1 MTRLR
6 QILEVR
12 TGKTGFQGSWMGSM
26 KTQVIAVDPERPDP
40 AALDVAAAILRRGG
54 LVAFATETVYGLGAI
69 ATRPEAV
76 DAIFEAKGRPANN
89 PLIVHVSGVEQA
101 QSLVTWWPDTASQLA
116 LAFWPGPLSIV
127 LPRSPRVPDRV
138 TAGGE
143 SVAIR
148 VPAPLVAR
156 GLIEATG
163 EPIAAPSANR
173 SNRVSPTQ
181 AEHVLASLEGR
192 IDLVLDSGPAA
203 VGLES
208 TVVAL
213 QPKQISILRPGP
225 ISGSQIEQ
233 VAGMLAVSIGSPRN
247 ARSDSVDASRPLS
260 SPGQLPVHYAPRTPA
275 VRVSTLDELRYA
287 RTDHQQARMALL
299 VIGQT
304 ENTLPPGIIPA
315 VFVGMS
321 TPEEAAR
328 NLYRVFH
335 EWDAADIDRIVV
347 VMPPDEPRWAAVR
360 DRLLRA
366 TRPFNDLAL

>member
-1 MTRLR
+1 
-6 QILEVR
+6 
-12 TGKTGFQGSWMGSM
+12 MGLM

-69 ATRPEAV
+69 ATRSEAV

-89 PLIVHVSGVEQA
+89 PLIVHVSCVEQA
-101 QSLVTWWPDTASQLA
+101 QSLVTWWPDTASRLA

-148 VPAPLVAR
+148 VPAPPVAR

-213 QPKQISILRPGP
+213 QPKRISILRPGP
-225 ISGSQIEQ
+225 ISGSQIEH
-233 VAGMLAVSIGSPRN
+233 VAGMLAVSTGSPRN

-275 VRVSTLDELRYA
+275 VRVSTLDELRYTQ
-287 RTDHQQARMALL
+287 TDHQQARMALL

-304 ENTLPPGIIPA
+304 ENTLLPGVIPA

-347 VMPPDEPRWAAVR
+347 VLPPDEPRWAAVR

-366 TRPFNDLAL
+366 TRPFNDLAP